1 MTNKE
6 TMALSDKFVMGTY
19 KRNPIAPARAKG
31 AKVWD
36 EDGKEYLDFLAGI
49 AVCSLGHSNPK
60 VTAAV
65 RKQAGILMHTS
76 NLYYNGLQAQV
87 AEILVENSFADKAFF
102 CNSGAE
108 ANEAA
113 IKLARRYG
121 HERMGGKYEIITML
135 NSFHGRTLA
144 TITATGQKKFQSG
157 FEPLPGGF
165 KYVPFNDPAAL
176 EAAVSDATCAVMLEP
191 IQAEGGVNVPS
202 DGYLRAV
209 RDICDK
215 KGILMILDEVQ
226 TGMGRTGSL
235 FAYEQHGI
243 KPDIMALAKALGNGF
258 PVGAMLSTD
267 EISSVFVPG
276 THASTFGGNY
286 LAMAACLATLDSLL
300 HDGVLENCRVMGEY
314 LFKKLR
320 ALKSKH
326 GVVKEIRGRGL
337 IIALEIS
344 SEYPEMA
351 SRCLEKGLI
360 VNCTSP
366 SVMRLVPPLVIK
378 KSEVNKAAAIIDE
391 VLAEI

>member
-215 KGILMILDEVQ
+215 RGILMILDEVQ

>member
-215 KGILMILDEVQ
+215 RGILMILDEVQ

-243 KPDIMALAKALGNGF
+243 KPDIMTLAKALGNGF

-360 VNCTSP
+360 VNCTTP